1 MDQSLVDS
9 MWEYLNAG
17 LTMDIDKI
25 DALYDPEFENIRIDE
40 AGLIVALTKAQFM
53 DRFHALK
60 AQGQHMEPVDDVEF
74 LTTTRYGDHATI
86 IMRRV
91 KEGRPV
97 LYNFV
102 WRMDGDRPATILRE
116 FTNEKD
122 LSYLVKLI
130 AAAG

>member
-9 MWEYLNAG
+9 MREYLNAG
-17 LTMDIDKI
+17 LEMDVDKL

-40 AGLIVALTKAQFM
+40 TGLTVTLTKAQFM
-53 DRFHALK
+53 DRFRALK
-60 AQGQHMEPVDDVEF
+60 AQGRRMEPADDAEF

-102 WRMDGDRPATILRE
+102 WRMDDDRPATILRE

-122 LSYLVKLI
+122 ISYLAKLV
-130 AAAG
+130 AAG